1 VNPFALGDDFETDA
15 FGLGEESEEDLE
27 AAAAATAA
35 PGNAKAA
42 RGGAG
47 AGAGAAAGAAAG
59 ADAGAGAAAEAEA
72 EAAGLGYHA
81 LGSGAV
87 TRRRPWGRD
96 TTLFDYEVDSEVSQG
111 LWVVLLGSTRTRL
124 SG

>member
-1 VNPFALGDDFETDA
+1 MNPFALGDDFETDA

-59 ADAGAGAAAEAEA
+59 EATPSAPMELGACAP
-72 EAAGLGYHA
+72 
-81 LGSGAV
+81 
-87 TRRRPWGRD
+87 RR
-96 TTLFDYEVDSEVSQG
+96 TDSYAK
-111 LWVVLLGSTRTRL
+111 LLSDPRL
-124 SG
+124 RVRFRQQ